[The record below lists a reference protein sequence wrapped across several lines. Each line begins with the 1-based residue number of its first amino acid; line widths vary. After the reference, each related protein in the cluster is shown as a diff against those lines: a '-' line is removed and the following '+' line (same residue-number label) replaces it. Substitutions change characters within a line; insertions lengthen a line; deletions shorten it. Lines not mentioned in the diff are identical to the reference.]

1 MAYVAIADRDHHL
14 HDPQT
19 FIEKYI
25 WSQDHKVI
33 AIQYGTV
40 AIGVGLVALVLSLLM
55 RLQIGF
61 PDTYSFITPYNYYQ
75 FVTMHGMIMVIYL
88 LTALFL
94 GGFGNYLIPLM
105 CGARDMVFPYM
116 NMLSFWVYL
125 VSVIVLLASFFV
137 PGGPTGAGW
146 TLYPP
151 QTVLEGTPGADW
163 GIVMMLASL
172 AIFIVAFTMGGLN
185 YVTTVLQA
193 RCRGMTLMR
202 MPLSVWGIFVAT
214 ILGLLAFPALLVAA
228 IMMLLDRLIGTSFF
242 MPALLSLGEQ
252 SDHQGGSPILFQHL
266 FWFFGHPEVYIVAL
280 PAFGIV
286 SDLLATHA
294 RKNIFGYRMMV
305 WAIVAIGALSFVV
318 WAHHMYVSGMNPYF
332 GFFFATTT
340 LIIAVPTAIKVY
352 NWVLT
357 LWRGNIQMNIP
368 NLFAIGFIFTFV
380 HGGLTGLFLGNV
392 TVDLPLSDTYF
403 VIGHFHMVMGVS
415 PVMVLFGAIY
425 HWFPKMTGKMPN
437 ELLGRI
443 HFWMTFLGTYA
454 IYLPMHYLGILG
466 MPRRY
471 YAYGNTEFIP
481 ESAHAVNEAITIAAI
496 VVATAQVIFIIN
508 VVYSLMKGKRAESQS
523 LGSDDARVAD
533 SGYSARARQLGAEAA
548 RRLPL
553 GLRLQRPRGSA
564 RLHSAERAAERAQVV
579 GLGKATV
586 SHAHR
591 LINCDADRHHGV
603 VAVGATAQREAV
615 DAARRPPDEPGDRD
629 VVRAEGRVVG
639 VPCDGDELVRHLR
652 ERLHDACR
660 AHARR
665 DLVVAAAQRA
675 ANPLVQHRAARAR
688 ERGAADRSHACGL
701 GRPQGAAHLLH
712 GRRCAHACLS
722 GRTDLGLGAA
732 ERVRQLRSPPPC
744 VHVLHPADR
753 GAWTTHARRH
763 VRVDQDRCTR
773 LARRRFG

>member
-1 MAYVAIADRDHHL
+1 MAIAIADQDVHP
-14 HDPQT
+14 HDPDT
-19 FIEKYI
+19 FITKYI

-40 AIGVGLVALVLSLLM
+40 AIGVGLLALVLSLLM

-61 PDTYSFITPYNYYQ
+61 PDTFSFITPYNYYQ

-125 VSVIVLLASFFV
+125 VSVLVLLASFFV

-151 QTVLEGTPGADW
+151 QAVAEGTPGIDW
-163 GIVMMLASL
+163 GIVLMLVSL

-185 YVTTVLQA
+185 YITTVLQA

-202 MPLSVWGIFVAT
+202 MPLSIWGIFVAT

-228 IMMLLDRLIGTSFF
+228 IMMTLDRLVGTSFF
-242 MPALLSLGEQ
+242 MPALQSMGETTGTA
-252 SDHQGGSPILFQHL
+252 GGSPILFQHL

-286 SDLLATHA
+286 SDLLSTHA

-357 LWRGNIQMNIP
+357 LWRGDIHL
-368 NLFAIGFIFTFV
+368 NLPMLWAIGFIFTFV

-403 VIGHFHMVMGVS
+403 VVGHFHMVMGVS

-425 HWFPKMTGKMPN
+425 HWFPKITGRMAN
-437 ELLGRI
+437 DMLGKI

-454 IYLPMHYLGILG
+454 IYLPMHYIGILG
-466 MPRRY
+466 VPRRY
-471 YAYGNTEFIP
+471 YALGETDFIP
-481 ESAHAVNEAITIAAI
+481 ESAATINESITIAAI
-496 VVATAQVIFIIN
+496 FVATGQLIFLVN
-508 VVYSLMKGKRAESQS
+508 VAYSLWKGERAEDNPWRATTLEWQTPDNPPKHGNWGAKLPSVYRWAY
-523 LGSDDARVAD
+523 D
-533 SGYSARARQLGAEAA
+533 YSVPGAGRDFIPQNEPPSKAES
-548 RRLPL
+548 
-553 GLRLQRPRGSA
+553 SA
-564 RLHSAERAAERAQVV
+564 
-579 GLGKATV
+579 
-586 SHAHR
+586 
-591 LINCDADRHHGV
+591 
-603 VAVGATAQREAV
+603 
-615 DAARRPPDEPGDRD
+615 
-629 VVRAEGRVVG
+629 
-639 VPCDGDELVRHLR
+639 
-652 ERLHDACR
+652 
-660 AHARR
+660 
-665 DLVVAAAQRA
+665 
-675 ANPLVQHRAARAR
+675 
-688 ERGAADRSHACGL
+688 
-701 GRPQGAAHLLH
+701 
-712 GRRCAHACLS
+712 
-722 GRTDLGLGAA
+722 
-732 ERVRQLRSPPPC
+732 
-744 VHVLHPADR
+744 
-753 GAWTTHARRH
+753 
-763 VRVDQDRCTR
+763 
-773 LARRRFG
+773 